1 MTVKLEL
8 KPEVEAGL
16 VAQAHARGLSLE
28 AYLDQVLQNAAD
40 VFVVKQGNEWDVKRS
55 NAERTSA
62 ILPTQAEAIERA
74 KELAGQPAGT
84 TLTRAQIAGQ
94 RIRELRK
101 GVTLG
106 GISIKELIE
115 EGRE

>member
-8 KPEVEAGL
+8 TPDVQAGL
-16 VAQAHARGLSLE
+16 LAQAQASGLSLE
-28 AYLDQVLQNAAD
+28 AYVQEVLKERSG
-40 VFVVKQGNEWDVKRS
+40 VVSR
-55 NAERTSA
+55 
-62 ILPTQAEAIERA
+62 P
-74 KELAGQPAGT
+74 P
-84 TLTRAQIAGQ
+84 LTRSQIAGQ

>member
-8 KPEVEAGL
+8 APDVQAGL
-16 VAQAHARGLSLE
+16 LAQAQESGLSLE
-28 AYLDQVLQNAAD
+28 AYVELVLRERSGAAT
-40 VFVVKQGNEWDVKRS
+40 R
-55 NAERTSA
+55 
-62 ILPTQAEAIERA
+62 P
-74 KELAGQPAGT
+74 P
-84 TLTRAQIAGQ
+84 LTRSQIAGQ

-101 GVTLG
+101 GLTLG

>member
-8 KPEVEAGL
+8 APDVQAGL
-16 VAQAHARGLSLE
+16 LAHAKASGLTLE
-28 AYLDQVLQNAAD
+28 AYAEQVLRAHTYSARRPD
-40 VFVVKQGNEWDVKRS
+40 ARRS
-55 NAERTSA
+55 
-62 ILPTQAEAIERA
+62 
-74 KELAGQPAGT
+74 
-84 TLTRAQIAGQ
+84 QIAGD

-106 GISIKELIE
+106 GIPIKELIE

>member
-8 KPEVEAGL
+8 TPDVQAVL
-16 VAQAHARGLSLE
+16 LTQAQANGLSLE
-28 AYLDQVLQNAAD
+28 AYAELVLRQ
-40 VFVVKQGNEWDVKRS
+40 RS
-55 NAERTSA
+55 GETSR
-62 ILPTQAEAIERA
+62 P
-74 KELAGQPAGT
+74 P
-84 TLTRAQIAGQ
+84 LTRSQITGQ

-106 GISIKELIE
+106 GIPIKELIE

>member
-8 KPEVEAGL
+8 TSDVQAGL
-16 VAQAHARGLSLE
+16 LAQAQESGLSLE
-28 AYLDQVLQNAAD
+28 AYVEQVLR
-40 VFVVKQGNEWDVKRS
+40 ERS
-55 NAERTSA
+55 R
-62 ILPTQAEAIERA
+62 EAPR
-74 KELAGQPAGT
+74 PP
-84 TLTRAQIAGQ
+84 LTRSQIAGQ

-106 GISIKELIE
+106 GIPIKELIG

>member
-1 MTVKLEL
+1 MSANAGKQVSGQPFPLTEARQSLQLESERYSAMTLTIDLPDNLQAALSAHASAEGVS
-8 KPEVEAGL
+8 EAGYI
-16 VAQAHARGLSLE
+16 RRMLE
-28 AYLDQVLQNAAD
+28 RDLTISEAEQTTTN
-40 VFVVKQGNEWDVKRS
+40 GGMTRS
-55 NAERTSA
+55 
-62 ILPTQAEAIERA
+62 
-74 KELAGQPAGT
+74 
-84 TLTRAQIAGQ
+84 QIAGQ

>member
-8 KPEVEAGL
+8 TPEVQAGL
-16 VAQAHARGLSLE
+16 LAQAQNSGLSLE
-28 AYLDQVLQNAAD
+28 AYVERVLRQQSGA
-40 VFVVKQGNEWDVKRS
+40 VSR
-55 NAERTSA
+55 
-62 ILPTQAEAIERA
+62 P
-74 KELAGQPAGT
+74 P
-84 TLTRAQIAGQ
+84 LTRSQIAGD

-106 GISIKELIE
+106 DISIKELIE